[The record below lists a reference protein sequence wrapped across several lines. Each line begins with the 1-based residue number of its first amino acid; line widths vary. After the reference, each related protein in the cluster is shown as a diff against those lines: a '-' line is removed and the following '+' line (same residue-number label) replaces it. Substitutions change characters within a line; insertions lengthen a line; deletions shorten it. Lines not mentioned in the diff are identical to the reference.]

1 MTTTKEVVLV
11 PSGATEGPTRI
22 TMKRAAAED
31 TLGFAYG
38 IRRIR
43 VRALPLTRVVVERV
57 DPSGIAFAAGVRVG
71 MIVVEANGQA
81 VTDNKEQ
88 LKVAMAGQKEITLD
102 VRLEI
107 LEGEATEERPA
118 RTSRTTIDRFSETST
133 ASTYCCCCVLLVG
146 CCGAAMADDDD

>member
-1 MTTTKEVVLV
+1 MARQPDARLW
-11 PSGATEGPTRI
+11 GR
-22 TMKRAAAED
+22 
-31 TLGFAYG
+31 
-38 IRRIR
+38 
-43 VRALPLTRVVVERV
+43 
-57 DPSGIAFAAGVRVG
+57 
-71 MIVVEANGQA
+71 
-81 VTDNKEQ
+81 EQ

-107 LEGEATEERPA
+107 FEGEATEERPA